1 METLDCFLVLV
12 LKPAACWRRAK
23 LIWRRHLSF
32 QGSGWHC
39 RAEPFHRN
47 HLSGRVLND
56 MLWSDSWQFCHLLLK
71 IHQHVQVKVLCC
83 HLKIFWVISIET
95 DWNWFLAPDLAWNRS
110 SGRLDWAPYLK
121 FSGWWE
127 IQAGKVKPRILA
139 ADPQNYNAVKLWYL
153 HLYPLFP

>member
-1 METLDCFLVLV
+1 METLHWFLVLSSQTHLQLV
-12 LKPAACWRRAK
+12 DVKQNWFGGGIFPFKGEAGTAAK
-23 LIWRRHLSF
+23 NLLIRIIFL
-32 QGSGWHC
+32 
-39 RAEPFHRN
+39 A
-47 HLSGRVLND
+47 VVND
-56 MLWSDSWQFCHLLLK
+56 MLWSDTSQFCHLLLK

-83 HLKIFWVISIET
+83 HLKIFET
-95 DWNWFLAPDLAWNRS
+95 AWNWFSAPDLAWNRS